1 MSACLSIEMDMQGE
15 TSHLFYFDGSL
26 FSILSV
32 LGCYLLHRRASFER
46 GGDVCQLCTSTF
58 ISINLIL
65 CWDISVR
72 ILAMA
77 FRRYGKQQPKF
88 YSVVSFFLSR
98 SLLLDCR
105 QPCISS
111 IYRHWLSLISKSL
124 NQKYCICKSNGICF
138 RTLSPRQWICSV
150 RLTINRN
157 GRIRSTGA
165 AANDD
170 NPNRPSASSSCCCCF
185 CCVYGWRFSYE
196 LLYWLSEW

>member
-1 MSACLSIEMDMQGE
+1 MSACLSREMDLTVFILMARCFQ
-15 TSHLFYFDGSL
+15 
-26 FSILSV
+26 FSRCWV
-32 LGCYLLHRRASFER
+32 
-46 GGDVCQLCTSTF
+46 F
-58 ISINLIL
+58 ISFIVGPHLNAAAMSVNYARQHSSQSIWYVEIYRCVYFPWPFVAMVNNSQSFIL
-65 CWDISVR
+65 FLFLCLVPFCWTVGSD
-72 ILAMA
+72 A
-77 FRRYGKQQPKF
+77 FRPYIDID
-88 YSVVSFFLSR
+88 S
-98 SLLLDCR
+98 
-105 QPCISS
+105 
-111 IYRHWLSLISKSL
+111 LSLISKSL

-170 NPNRPSASSSCCCCF
+170 NPNRPSASSSCCCCCF